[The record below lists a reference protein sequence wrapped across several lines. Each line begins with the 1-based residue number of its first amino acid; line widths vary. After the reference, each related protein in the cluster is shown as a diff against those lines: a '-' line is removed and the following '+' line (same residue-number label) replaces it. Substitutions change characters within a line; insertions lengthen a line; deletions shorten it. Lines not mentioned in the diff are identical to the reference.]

1 VSSTSSANVGAAPPV
16 TEAPPPGASRWRKH
30 ATALAFL
37 TPAIV
42 FLTVWV
48 IYPAIRTFIRSL
60 FSDGGDEF
68 VWFDNYTALFSDER
82 VVTAMKNNAIWVA
95 VVPAGVTALGLV
107 FAVLTERVRWAV
119 AFKLAV
125 FMPLAISLF
134 AVGVI
139 WRIMY
144 EKDPEAGVVNALIAS
159 GRDAVKEPGVLPT
172 AKPSSEAVTG
182 TPKGGIR
189 LGETVESGGTALIGL
204 TAIPPRDL
212 PESAKQAV
220 EPEAREGGITGVV
233 WRDFKPGGGTPG
245 EVEAEELGIPGVTVE
260 LRAADGGKVADAKT
274 EDDGTFVFEG
284 VESGRYEVV
293 VGPSTFANPFGGVSW
308 LGEKLITPSLLIAYL
323 WASAGFAM
331 VVIGAGL
338 AAISRDVLEAARTDG
353 ATEWQVFRR
362 VTIPLL
368 APVLTVVFVTQ
379 IIGVLKVFDIVLSL
393 APEASRDNA
402 TVIALEMW
410 EKSFAGQNRFGFGSA
425 ISMFLF
431 ALFIPFLILNVRRFR
446 SENA

>member
-1 VSSTSSANVGAAPPV
+1 VSSTSSASVGAAPPV
-16 TEAPPPGASRWRKH
+16 TEAPPGGPSRWRKH

-42 FLTVWV
+42 FLSVWV

-68 VWFDNYTALFSDER
+68 VWLDNYTALFSDER

-119 AFKLAV
+119 AFKFAV

-144 EKDPEAGVVNALIAS
+144 EKDPDSGVVNALIAS

-189 LGETVESGGTALIGL
+189 LEETVEPGGTAFIGL
-204 TAIPPRDL
+204 TAIPPRDM

-245 EVEAEELGIPGVTVE
+245 EVETEELGIPRVTVE
-260 LRAADGGKVADAKT
+260 LRSSAGGKIAEAKT

-284 VESGRYEVV
+284 VEGGQYEVV
-293 VGPSTFANPFGGVSW
+293 VGSATFANPFGGVSW
-308 LGEKLITPSLLIAYL
+308 LGEKLITPALLIAYL

-431 ALFIPFLILNVRRFR
+431 ALFIPFLILNIRRFR
-446 SENA
+446 AENG

>member
-1 VSSTSSANVGAAPPV
+1 V

-119 AFKLAV
+119 AFKFAV

-144 EKDPEAGVVNALIAS
+144 EKDPDSGVVNALIAS

-189 LGETVESGGTALIGL
+189 LDEAVESGGTALIGL
-204 TAIPPRDL
+204 TAIPPRDM
-212 PESAKQAV
+212 PASAKQAV
-220 EPEAREGGITGVV
+220 EPDAREGGITGVV

-245 EVEAEELGIPGVTVE
+245 AVEAEELGIPGVTVE
-260 LRAADGGKVADAKT
+260 LRSSEGGKVADAKT
-274 EDDGTFVFEG
+274 EADGTFVFEG
-284 VESGRYEVV
+284 VESGQYEVV
-293 VGPSTFANPFGGVSW
+293 VGQSTFANPFGGVSW